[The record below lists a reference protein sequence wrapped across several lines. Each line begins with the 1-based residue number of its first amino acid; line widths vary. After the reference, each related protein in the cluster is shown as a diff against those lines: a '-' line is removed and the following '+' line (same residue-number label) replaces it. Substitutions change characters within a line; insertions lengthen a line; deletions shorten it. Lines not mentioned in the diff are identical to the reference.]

1 MIIIEITNVEEL
13 IKQYIGSLGAR
24 VLHAVTDDEAKI
36 EKIMIEELQN
46 KFKEMGVKANMFSI
60 AGVDMLGN
68 GKIEIPV
75 KVRSSTFMS

>member
-13 IKQYIGSLGAR
+13 IKQQIGSFGAR
-24 VLHAVTDDEAKI
+24 VLHAVADDEAKC

-46 KFKEMGVKANMFSI
+46 QFKQMGVKANMFSI